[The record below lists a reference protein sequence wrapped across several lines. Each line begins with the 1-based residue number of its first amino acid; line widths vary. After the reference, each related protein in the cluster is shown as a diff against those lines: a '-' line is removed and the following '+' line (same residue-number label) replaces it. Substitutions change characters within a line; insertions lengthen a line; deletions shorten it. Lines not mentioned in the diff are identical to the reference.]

1 MKNSRVLLLALV
13 LLGMAAVG
21 ACKKFQQA
29 TETALPAAEVPK
41 FGEDRPLA
49 VEVTRVRSYYHAQ
62 NIRER
67 LAKMGAKPYVVASND
82 SVAGGKWYSILVGAQ
97 KDSAELSALKT
108 ELQANFKLDSLR
120 VVDYAA
126 VKNAQ
131 LEIATAE
138 TPGTERE
145 QIDADPP
152 ELPPEIF
159 GVMARFP
166 RNNMFFVEK
175 LAVLNAPEA
184 NEDQEMYAGA
194 EGAELDLPRGI
205 GVSRLL
211 RLSSCFAEAVYRDNI
226 YGDRVTLDLIRLK
239 PEHGIPMASTAADS
253 SAGSR
258 LNLKQRAIAGYFA
271 DLVLNTGNYPTE
283 ETSEFS
289 VPSAHPPLAGYRTVI
304 EPKPGRLRTY
314 LMVVD
319 EAGEYVV
326 FCQST
331 EKSESELQEVLSLI
345 GKSEGMSAYG
355 EFYNTFF
362 TLPGKWE
369 ADDVF
374 VGFYIDKLD
383 WNYAQAKGYRR
394 WAKECVGHWAA
405 HGLFYSKKK
414 GPWTY
419 GIFDLLTEEKVAHML
434 KFYSQDQGEGKSPAS
449 VYGKNGYFV
458 AQQIFNIYSGF
469 EWVPREVNFPIGR
482 YICMVDN
489 VGRTRLSRDE
499 LIAKAERFQF
509 QRGGYQK
516 VAEGARSEQS
526 REAVARAAAGD
537 SVGH

>member
-1 MKNSRVLLLALV
+1 MKKSHVLLLALV
-13 LLGMAAVG
+13 MLGMVALG
-21 ACKKFQQA
+21 ACKKSQQE
-29 TETALPAAEVPK
+29 TETAPPAVAVPK
-41 FGEDRPLA
+41 FAEDRPLA

-67 LAKMGAKPYVVASND
+67 LAKMGAQAYVVASND
-82 SVAGGKWYSILVGAQ
+82 SVAGGRWYSILVGAQ

-108 ELQANFKLDSLR
+108 ELRANFKLDSMR

-131 LEIATAE
+131 LEITTSDIPE
-138 TPGTERE
+138 TEME

-152 ELPPEIF
+152 DLPPEIF

-166 RNNMFFVEK
+166 RSNMFFVEK

-194 EGAELDLPRGI
+194 KNAELDLPRGI
-205 GVSRLL
+205 SVDRLL

-226 YGDRVTLDLIRLK
+226 YGDRVTLDIIQLK
-239 PEHGIPMASTAADS
+239 PEHGIPMATADS

-258 LNLKQRAIAGYFA
+258 LNLRQRAIAGYFA

-283 ETSEFS
+283 ETTEFS

-319 EAGEYVV
+319 EPGEYVV

-331 EKSESELQEVLSLI
+331 EKSESDLQEVLSLI

-362 TLPGKWE
+362 TLPGTWD

-383 WNYAQAKGYRR
+383 WSYAQSKGYRR

-405 HGLFYSKKK
+405 HGLFYNKKK

-419 GIFDLLTEEKVAHML
+419 GIFDLLTEEKVAHMMT
-434 KFYSQDQGEGKSPAS
+434 FYSQDQGEGKTPVS
-449 VYGKNGYFV
+449 VYGRQGYFV
-458 AQQIFNIYSGF
+458 ELQFFDIYSGF
-469 EWVPREVNFPIGR
+469 EWVPHEVNFPVGR

-489 VGRTRLSRDE
+489 VRPTRLSRNE

-509 QRGGYQK
+509 QRGGYQE
-516 VAEGARSEQS
+516 VADVAHSGQDRD
-526 REAVARAAAGD
+526 AVAQQAAGD
-537 SVGH
+537 SVGQ